1 MTLLEIMLKKI
12 THSIGELMLDRASLM
27 NLSAKEMIILV
38 GEMRVLGIN
47 FGDSNHGVFT
57 KKFSVLTN
65 IFLVNLTNI

>member
-27 NLSAKEMIILV
+27 NFSAKEMTIIV

-47 FGDSNHGVFT
+47 FGDYLGC
-57 KKFSVLTN
+57 
-65 IFLVNLTNI
+65 

>member
-1 MTLLEIMLKKI
+1 
-12 THSIGELMLDRASLM
+12 MLDRASLM
-27 NLSAKEMIILV
+27 NFSAKEMTIIV

-47 FGDSNHGVFT
+47 FGDRNHGVFT

>member
-1 MTLLEIMLKKI
+1 
-12 THSIGELMLDRASLM
+12 MLDRAFLM
-27 NLSAKEMIILV
+27 NFSAKEMTILV